1 MSEKNWIK
9 IEMLYRDAGNWK
21 TWEDHYYANKTGIT
35 VEQLEKALKG
45 VGGGEGGPIVVQ
57 YYGMKSIAPFGPGED
72 SYGGTGDDH
81 WFCEV
86 TGFEAVDL
94 DTVIKECRPHAEMNP
109 DGPLFNIDIEVIY
122 NKMLNDPEAYDI
134 NRIYK
139 EGAKY
144 CNE

>member
-9 IEMLYRDAGNWK
+9 IEMMYRDAGNWK
-21 TWEDHYYANKTGIT
+21 TRQDHYYPNRRGIT
-35 VEQLEKALKG
+35 VEQLMKALEG
-45 VGGGEGGPIVVQ
+45 AGGNDPIIVQ
-57 YYGMKSIAPFGPGED
+57 FYGMKSIAPIEPGED
-72 SYGGTGDDH
+72 GDRDDH
-81 WFCEV
+81 PYCEV
-86 TGFEAVDL
+86 EAFEAVDL

-122 NKMLNDPEAYDI
+122 NKMLNDPEAYDV

-139 EGAKY
+139 EGVKY